1 MKSGSPEVGDNY
13 RLLQKDGMSVWVP
26 GALDFDDDVVAID
39 LQGFLWMVNLVV
51 TSAAVSAESSGCG
64 GCTSCG

>member
-1 MKSGSPEVGDNY
+1 MKSGAPEVRDNY
-13 RLLQKDGMSVWVP
+13 QVLKEGDMSVWVP
-26 GALDFDDDVVAID
+26 DAIDFEGDLVAVD

-51 TSAAVSAESSGCG
+51 TTAVPGSSSGGCA

>member
-1 MKSGSPEVGDNY
+1 
-13 RLLQKDGMSVWVP
+13 MSVWVP
-26 GALDFDDDVVAID
+26 DAIDFEGDLVAVD

-51 TSAAVSAESSGCG
+51 TTAVPGSSSGGCA